1 MIEISKPLEY
11 FQSCNCCGRYN
22 KRGPGT
28 EQMYKSLCKNIRDY
42 DVKTASGVC
51 TRIHLCEECAKQ
63 LRNQLNDILN
73 K

>member
-28 EQMYKSLCKNIRDY
+28 EQMYKSLCRNIRDY
-42 DVKTASGVC
+42 DIKTDAEVC
-51 TRIHLCEECAKQ
+51 TRIHLCEDCARQ
-63 LRNQLNDILN
+63 LKNQLNDILDE
-73 K
+73 

>member
-1 MIEISKPLEY
+1 MIEISNPLEY

-22 KRGPGT
+22 RRGPGT

-51 TRIHLCEECAKQ
+51 TRIHLCEDCARQ